1 MDYRISDSEY
11 RFMQELWKVE
21 PIKSTALVSI
31 CQEQFGWKKSTT
43 YTVIKNLIEKG
54 IIENKE
60 TFVKSIVEK
69 DLIIKQE
76 SEDFLNRT
84 FGGSIP
90 DMFVAFLKDRKLTAD
105 EVQQLKK
112 IIEEA

>member
-90 DMFVAFLKDRKLTAD
+90 DMFAAFLKDRKLTAD

>member
-90 DMFVAFLKDRKLTAD
+90 DMFATFLKDRKLTAD

>member
-21 PIKSTALVSI
+21 PIKSTALVAI

-76 SEDFLNRT
+76 SEEFLNRT
-84 FGGSIP
+84 FGGNIP
-90 DMFVAFLKDRKLTAD
+90 DMFAAFLKDRKLTAD

>member
-1 MDYRISDSEY
+1 MDYKISDSEY

-21 PIKSTALVSI
+21 PVKSTALVSI

-43 YTVIKNLIEKG
+43 YTVIKNLSEKG
-54 IIENKE
+54 IIENRD
-60 TFVKSIVEK
+60 TFVQSIVEK
-69 DLIIKQE
+69 ELIVKQE
-76 SEDFLNRT
+76 SEEFLNRT

-90 DMFVAFLKDRKLTAD
+90 DMFAAFLKDRKLTED
-105 EVQQLKK
+105 ELKQLKK